1 MESPTESK
9 LPASLP
15 RGILAT
21 RSGRLLA
28 FFLLYVTEGIP
39 LGFTAVAL
47 AAVMR
52 KQGLSPG
59 DIGVFVATLYLPWSW
74 KWVMGPVIDLVS
86 SRRFGRRRPWVVVC
100 QTLMALLLL
109 GAIGIDFRTQL
120 RVFTLIIL
128 VHNMF
133 AATMD
138 VAIDALAVSTLPA
151 DERGTANGLMFAGA
165 YVGNALGG
173 AGVLFLM
180 PYLPASATFLLV
192 VSAILLVVVF
202 VSSRLIEPEFAEA
215 PRDNHFAVAVFD
227 YLRTVVRTCLAS
239 RNGIAALMFAMLP
252 IGACGLGLALQSNLA
267 VELGLSETSIGWLSL
282 WSTVVGATGCVLG
295 GLLSDRFGR
304 QRTLV
309 VYVLLTTLP
318 TLWLSYQLKA
328 HGWIMPVKIEG
339 AAGPKAP
346 DSLVQSLWIAAIVYN
361 FVQGLTYGSSTA
373 MYMDLCQ
380 SKIAATQFTA
390 FMSLMNLALAYSAWW
405 QGWSADSWG
414 YPRTLV
420 ADAVVGCLC
429 LLPLCVISI
438 PKSAATVPAET

>member
-1 MESPTESK
+1 MEAPTESTP
-9 LPASLP
+9 PASSP

-52 KQGLSPG
+52 KQGLEPG
-59 DIGVFVATLYLPWSW
+59 TIGTFVATLYLPWSW
-74 KWVMGPVIDLVS
+74 KWVMGPVIDLVY
-86 SRRFGRRRPWVVVC
+86 SRRFGRRRAWVVVC

-109 GAIGIDFRTQL
+109 GAVGIDFRTQFRL
-120 RVFTLIIL
+120 FTLVIL
-128 VHNMF
+128 IHNIF

-173 AGVLFLM
+173 SGVLFLM
-180 PYLPASATFLLV
+180 PYLPTSATFLLV
-192 VSAILLVVVF
+192 VGAILLIVVT
-202 VSSRLIEPEFAEA
+202 VSTRLVEPDTVDV
-215 PRDNHFAVAVFD
+215 PRDHHLAFAILD
-227 YLRTVVRTCLAS
+227 YLRTIVRTCLGS
-239 RNGIAALMFAMLP
+239 PNGIAALLFAVLP
-252 IGACGLGLALQSNLA
+252 IGACSLGLALQSNLA

-282 WSTVVGATGCVLG
+282 CSTVAGATGCVLG

-304 QRTLV
+304 QRTLT
-309 VYVLLTTLP
+309 VYVLLTAIP
-318 TLWLSYQLKA
+318 TLWLSSQLQA
-328 HGWIMPVKIEG
+328 HGWIMPVKVDGQMETS
-339 AAGPKAP
+339 AP
-346 DSLVQSLWIAAIVYN
+346 ASLVQSLWIAAIVYN

-390 FMSLMNLALAYSAWW
+390 FMSLMNLAFAYSAWW
-405 QGWSADSWG
+405 QGWSADYWG

-420 ADAVVGCLC
+420 ADSFVGCLC
-429 LLPLCVISI
+429 LLPLSLISI
-438 PKSAATVPAET
+438 PKTPAVSEEGP